1 MVNIPSE
8 DKGEKT
14 LEASRRE
21 IKKKIAELSKI
32 RGSGTELISLY
43 IPPKYPIGDVSGR
56 LRAEYSQASNIKSK
70 QTKNN
75 VLGALERILN
85 FLKHFNQPPDKGIAI
100 FAGNIS
106 KNQGENDVKLF
117 YIVPPD
123 PIGIQLYRCDSSF
136 FIEPLLV
143 FTKPKEAYG
152 LLAID
157 GSDATIAILEGKN
170 VRIVRHVHSTAPS
183 KTHKGGQS
191 AARYQRLVEIGK
203 EEYYKRVGEALSLA
217 FLDVQNM
224 KGVVV
229 GGPGP
234 IKDYFIEGSY
244 FNYQIKVLGKVDTG
258 YSDENG
264 IREIMQK
271 LEEIIANQESSLE
284 RKLVQMFIENVVKG
298 GLATYGIKEVLEAL
312 EAKRVNMLLISED
325 LYLHRIKYKC
335 QRCNKEG
342 VTYIN
347 VENQEIT
354 CDCGGKGNIIED
366 HDMVEELENLAEA
379 AGTKIEFIS
388 TETPEGGQFLNGFM
402 GVGALLRY

>member
-1 MVNIPSE
+1 MP
-8 DKGEKT
+8 GEENANKIM
-14 LEASRRE
+14 EASRRE
-21 IKKKIAELSKI
+21 IKRKIAELGKI

-43 IPPKYPIGDVSGR
+43 IPPKYPIGEVSGR

-70 QTKNN
+70 QTRNN

-85 FLKHFNQPPDKGIAI
+85 FLKHFNQPPDNGIAI

-106 KNQGENDVKLF
+106 KRQGESDIKIF
-117 YIVPPD
+117 HIIPPD

-136 FIEPLLV
+136 FLEPLLI

-152 LLAID
+152 IVAID
-157 GSDATIAILEGKN
+157 GSDATLAILEGKN

-203 EEYYKRVGEALSLA
+203 EEYYKRVGEAMDLA
-217 FLDVQNM
+217 FLNVENM
-224 KGVVV
+224 KGIVV

-234 IKDYFIEGSY
+234 IKDYFLEGGY

-264 IREIMQK
+264 IYEIMQK
-271 LEEIIANQESSLE
+271 LDEIIAGQEAAKE
-284 RKLVQMFIENVVKG
+284 KKLVQMFIENVVKG
-298 GLATYGIKEVLEAL
+298 GLATYGIREVLEAL
-312 EAKRVNMLLISED
+312 EAKRVATLLISEG
-325 LYLHRIKYKC
+325 LYLHKVRYKC
-335 QRCNKEG
+335 QKCGNERIAYTNAEDQQPRCE
-342 VTYIN
+342 
-347 VENQEIT
+347 
-354 CDCGGKGNIIED
+354 CGGSASILED
-366 HDMVEELENLAEA
+366 TDMIEELEGIAES

-388 TETPEGGQFLNGFM
+388 TETTEGGQFLSGFM
-402 GVGALLRY
+402 GIGALLRY

>member
-1 MVNIPSE
+1 MVSITSD
-8 DKGEKT
+8 DKMDLK

-21 IKKKIAELSKI
+21 IKKKVAELSKI

-43 IPPKYPIGDVSGR
+43 IPPKYPIGDVAGR
-56 LRAEYSQASNIKSK
+56 LRSEYSQASNIKSK
-70 QTKNN
+70 QTRNN

-85 FLKHFNQPPDKGIAI
+85 FLKHFNQPPDNGIAI

-106 KNQGENDVKLF
+106 KNPGESDIKLF

-136 FIEPLLV
+136 FVEPLLV

-157 GSDATIAILEGKN
+157 GSDATLAILEGKN

-203 EEYYKRVGEALSLA
+203 EDYYKRVGEAMDEV
-217 FLDVQNM
+217 FLNVQNM
-224 KGVVV
+224 KGVII

-234 IKDYFIEGSY
+234 IKDYFLDGKY

-264 IREIMQK
+264 IHEIMHK
-271 LEEIIANQESSLE
+271 LEEIIANQEAAQE
-284 RKLVQMFIENVVKG
+284 KRLVQMFIENVVKG
-298 GLATYGIKEVLEAL
+298 GLAAYGVKEVVEAL
-312 EAKRVNMLLISED
+312 EAKRVNTLLLSEG
-325 LYLHRIKYKC
+325 LYLHRIRYKC
-335 QRCNKEG
+335 QKCGQEG
-342 VTYIN
+342 TAYITA
-347 VENQEIT
+347 EGQEAQ
-354 CDCGGKGNIIED
+354 CSCGGKATILDDN
-366 HDMVEELENLAEA
+366 DMVEELENLAESSGA
-379 AGTKIEFIS
+379 KIEFIS
-388 TETPEGGQFLNGFM
+388 TDTPEGGQFLSGFF
-402 GVGALLRY
+402 GIGALLRY